1 MKNFALRLSIVF
13 CLLLFASFSFAQTPL
28 AANGK
33 LQLINRQLCNESG
46 TPIQLRGMSSHGL
59 HWFPQCFTQSSVN
72 ALANDWGADVFR
84 AAMYVDEGGYLNDKA
99 GLRNKVNQI
108 VDWSEQ
114 AGMYCIIDW
123 HILNPGDP
131 NIHTADAIE
140 FFQIMAQRNAG
151 KKNVIYEICN
161 EPNGVNWAS
170 IKNYA
175 EQVIPVI
182 RQYAPDAIILVG
194 TPNYSGT
201 PGDVR
206 GNMLSGANAH
216 NVMYTF
222 HFYAGSH
229 FTQNYIDDVIKTV
242 PLFMSEWGTSNY
254 SGNGGDNYSNAQN
267 WVDLMAGNNSSG
279 IKLSWCNWNFA
290 DKNETSSAL
299 NPGACSN
306 AAWNNTSTSGTWVKQ
321 RILNP
326 ADDFG
331 PATPFVSITSPA
343 NNSTV
348 NIGSSL
354 TITASAGNATVS
366 KVEFYKGATKL
377 GEDATVP
384 YTFTIT
390 KIAAGTYSF
399 TAKAILDP
407 GEPITSLAVQVTAA
421 PAPNQP
427 PIASIT
433 SPASNATFTAP
444 ASVTITASAA
454 DSDGNVSKVEFYQ
467 GNTKLGEDAT
477 APYEYTWTNVAAGS
491 YTLTAK
497 AFDNQNAIGTSSA
510 VTIYVNN
517 PGNPSADLLGP
528 DCVSTN
534 QTKLYELNATNLP
547 NATNFSWWCTGSTQS
562 ITAVSG
568 QPQKVNIDFGSSF
581 TGGQVCVG
589 VNYSAAPWYKQFCK
603 SVSVCT
609 GTPPPPPTNQAPTV
623 SLTTPTSN
631 ATFTAPATIPLAANA
646 ADSDGSVTK
655 VEFYNGGTK
664 LGEDAAAPYE
674 FAWNNVAAGTYN
686 LTAKATDNQGA
697 TTTSAVVP
705 VTVNAAPVNQ
715 APTISLT
722 APSNNATFTA
732 PATISMT
739 ANAVDSDGSVAKVEF
754 YNGSTK
760 LGEKMIAPYNF
771 SWTNVAAGAYTL
783 TAKATDNQGAS
794 TISGAVSVT
803 VNSSTPPPNP
813 TADITGLDCVTPNQT
828 SVFELNA
835 NKLPNATNFS
845 WWCTGSTQ
853 SMTQVP
859 GQPSKVSINF
869 GPWFTGGQVCVG
881 VNYSAAPWYKQYCK
895 SVSVCSTARLG
906 VVEGETSEAA
916 GVVYPNPSS
925 VDFTFIADKDIRE
938 MKVHDLIGYEHLKL
952 GTLQRG
958 KQVRFGESLSIGVYV
973 LKVEYN
979 DRTTRTFKVLK
990 VGK

>member
-1 MKNFALRLSIVF
+1 MKNFALRLSAAVG
-13 CLLLFASFSFAQTPL
+13 LLLFVSLSFAQSPTPL

-33 LQLINRQLCNESG
+33 LQVVNRQLSNEAG
-46 TPIQLRGMSSHGL
+46 KAIQLRGISSHGL

-84 AAMYVDEGGYLNDKA
+84 AAMYVDEGGYLNDKV

-161 EPNGVNWAS
+161 EPNGVNWAQ
-170 IKNYA
+170 IKSYA

-182 RQYAPDAIILVG
+182 RQHAPDALILVG

-206 GNMLSGANAH
+206 GNMLTGANAH

-229 FTQNYIDDVIKTV
+229 FTQSYIDDVIKTV
-242 PLFMSEWGTSNY
+242 PLFMSEWGTSNFT
-254 SGNGGDNYSNAQN
+254 GNGGDNFTNAQN
-267 WVDLMAGNNSSG
+267 WVDLMAGNNTSG
-279 IKLSWCNWNFA
+279 LKLSWVNWNFA

-299 NPGACSN
+299 NPGACAN
-306 AAWNNTSTSGTWVKQ
+306 AAWNNTSTSGTWVKD

-343 NNSTV
+343 NNSTAT
-348 NIGSSL
+348 IGSSL
-354 TITASAGNATVS
+354 TITANAGNATVT
-366 KVEFYKGATKL
+366 KVEFYEGSTKL
-377 GEDATVP
+377 GEDATAP
-384 YTFTIT
+384 YTFMVSNIQ
-390 KIAAGTYSF
+390 AGTYSF
-399 TAKAILDP
+399 TAKAILNT
-407 GEPITSLAVQVTAA
+407 GGPITSSAVQVTAA

-427 PIASIT
+427 PTVNLTA
-433 SPASNATFTAP
+433 PANNATFTAP
-444 ASVTITASAA
+444 ASLTLTANAA
-454 DSDGNVSKVEFYQ
+454 DSDGSVSKVEFYQ

-477 APYEYTWTNVAAGS
+477 APYEYAWTNVAAGS

-497 AFDNQNAIGTSSA
+497 AYDNQNAVTTSAA
-510 VTIYVNN
+510 VTVSVNN

-528 DCVSTN
+528 DCVLAN
-534 QTKLYELNATNLP
+534 QTKLYEVNATNLP

-568 QPQKVNIDFGSSF
+568 QPQKVNIDFGANF

-603 SVSVCT
+603 SVTVCT
-609 GTPPPPPTNQAPTV
+609 GTPPPPPPPVNQAPTV
-623 SLTTPTSN
+623 SLTAPANN
-631 ATFTAPATIPLAANA
+631 ATFTAPAMISLAANA
-646 ADSDGSVTK
+646 ADSDGSVAK
-655 VEFYNGGTK
+655 VEFYQGGTK
-664 LGEDAAAPYE
+664 LGE
-674 FAWNNVAAGTYN
+674 
-686 LTAKATDNQGA
+686 K
-697 TTTSAVVP
+697 TT
-705 VTVNAAPVNQ
+705 
-715 APTISLT
+715 
-722 APSNNATFTA
+722 
-732 PATISMT
+732 
-739 ANAVDSDGSVAKVEF
+739 
-754 YNGSTK
+754 
-760 LGEKMIAPYNF
+760 APYNF
-771 SWTNVAAGAYTL
+771 SWTNVAAGTYSL

-794 TISGAVSVT
+794 TTSGAVSVT
-803 VNSSTPPPNP
+803 VNSGTPPPNP
-813 TADITGLDCVTPNQT
+813 AADIIGPDCVTPNQT
-828 SVFELNA
+828 KIFEPNA
-835 NKLPNATNFS
+835 GKLPNATNFS

-853 SMTQVP
+853 SMTPVS

-869 GPWFTGGQVCVG
+869 GPWYSGGQVCVG
-881 VNYSAAPWYKQYCK
+881 VNYSAAPWHQQFCK
-895 SVSVCSTARLG
+895 TVSVCGAARLSAL
-906 VVEGETSEAA
+906 EGEINEAA

-925 VDFTFIADKDIRE
+925 TDFTFIADIDIRQ
-938 MKVHDLIGYEHLKL
+938 MKVHDLAGRENLSL
-952 GTLQRG
+952 GGLRKGEQI
-958 KQVRFGESLSIGVYV
+958 RFGESLATGIYL
-973 LKVEYN
+973 LKVEYG
-979 DRTTRTFKVLK
+979 DRTMKSFKILK
-990 VGK
+990 VSE